1 MSNIKCGCCGTS
13 NKKVEVFSGEE
24 DVPDILLDDYEFL
37 YVNIPFST
45 ICLDC
50 LNKVS
55 KLTKLEF
62 REIIERERATGCINA
77 PVFRVHDKVL
87 IVNHDM
93 LNPTDA
99 KIYFATI
106 EVFDL
111 ENKNYKVK
119 EYPNLT
125 FVKEDFADIINSAY
139 LAEYVNFLL
148 NVSPYKDKIKQGL
161 YSASTIEEYAKIK
174 KTGEMCVDDVVA
186 KFRYAKEFIDYLK
199 DKKLWV

>member
-1 MSNIKCGCCGTS
+1 
-13 NKKVEVFSGEE
+13 
-24 DVPDILLDDYEFL
+24 
-37 YVNIPFST
+37 
-45 ICLDC
+45 
-50 LNKVS
+50 
-55 KLTKLEF
+55 
-62 REIIERERATGCINA
+62 
-77 PVFRVHDKVL
+77 
-87 IVNHDM
+87 M

-125 FVKEDFADIINSAY
+125 FVKEDFADIINFAY
-139 LAEYVNFLL
+139 LAEYIDFLL